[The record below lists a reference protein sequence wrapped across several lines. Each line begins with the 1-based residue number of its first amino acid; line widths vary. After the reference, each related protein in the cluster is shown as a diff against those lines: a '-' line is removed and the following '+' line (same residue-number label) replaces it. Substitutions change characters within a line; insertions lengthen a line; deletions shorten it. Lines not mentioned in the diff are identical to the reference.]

1 MASKTNQIVIH
12 GSNDS
17 YDAITPIS
25 SRPIYECANAKITR
39 GVTSAPA
46 SIEACLASF
55 PEVKKIADAIGFTA
69 SNIWYGNTAC
79 PEGISGGTG
88 PFNLLLDTNSL
99 ECQNI
104 VKDLGTEWMGCLWG
118 TPNATYSCICPEVKS
133 KYEAY
138 IKLRLNV
145 ASFWATPVE
154 TPVKRAEF
162 LDALK
167 YSSKITATIAG
178 DFSLKL
184 GQLIYI
190 KLTAMNKTG
199 VAETESYMTG
209 YYYIVGLKH
218 VITNS
223 GTHETAVALSNIALV
238 DSTPINPTDPE
249 SRYPYY

>member
-1 MASKTNQIVIH
+1 MSNTKQIVIY
-12 GSNDS
+12 GTNDS
-17 YDAITPIS
+17 YESLTPLN
-25 SRPIYECANAKITR
+25 SRPAYECANAKITR
-39 GVTSAPA
+39 GITNAPI

-55 PEVKKIADAIGFTA
+55 PEVKKIADAIGFSA
-69 SNIWYGNTAC
+69 ANIWYGNTAC
-79 PEGISGGTG
+79 PGGVCGSTG
-88 PFNLLLDTNSL
+88 PLNLLLDTNSL

-104 VKDLGTEWMGCLWG
+104 IPDLGEDWLGCLWG
-118 TPNATYSCICPEVKS
+118 TPSASYSCICPEVKT

-138 IKLRLNV
+138 IKLRLND
-145 ASFWATPVE
+145 AAFWNTPVE

-184 GQLIYI
+184 GQLMYVR
-190 KLTAMNKTG
+190 LTAMNKYG
-199 VAETESYMTG
+199 FGDTESFMSG

-223 GTHETAVALSNIALV
+223 GTHETAVSLSNIAAV
-238 DSTPINPTDPE
+238 DSTAVDTTDPD

>member
-39 GVTSAPA
+39 GATSAPA

-55 PEVKKIADAIGFTA
+55 PEVKKIADAIGFTS

-184 GQLIYI
+184 GQLMYV
-190 KLTAMNKTG
+190 KLTAMNKSG
-199 VAETESYMTG
+199 VADTESYMTG

-223 GTHETAVALSNIALV
+223 GTHETAVALSNIA
-238 DSTPINPTDPE
+238 PPEDPE